1 MAFDRFFSLFVTIR
15 FNIIILLNVQTLKIH
30 WKVLMLTKMGQNIVI
45 VRALFKTD
53 FFFLG
58 KTNFS
63 ALLINGQNRGSPF
76 SRIELVH

>member
-1 MAFDRFFSLFVTIR
+1 
-15 FNIIILLNVQTLKIH
+15 
-30 WKVLMLTKMGQNIVI
+30 MGQNIVI

-63 ALLINGQNRGSPF
+63 ALLINGQNRGSLF
-76 SRIELVH
+76 SCIELVH